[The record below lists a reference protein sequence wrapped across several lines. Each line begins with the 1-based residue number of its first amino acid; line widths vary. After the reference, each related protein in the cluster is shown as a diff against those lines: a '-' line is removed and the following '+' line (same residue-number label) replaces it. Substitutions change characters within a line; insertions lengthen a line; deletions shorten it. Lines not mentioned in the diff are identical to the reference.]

1 MAAEREHLKQAWHN
15 TILSKELSDQKQ
27 VHYRDWIITVSFYA
41 ALHFVEA
48 WLSTTEMVSA
58 VRYKNSNNVK
68 KSIHKIR
75 SDLVKNNTDRST
87 AHSYKQLYTMSMQAR
102 YLMNNGA
109 IAAYNYFDNS
119 DAERAVSDYLVNIIS
134 YFNYNDSQ
142 DEFEISDILN

>member
-15 TILSKELSDQKQ
+15 TILSKELS
-27 VHYRDWIITVSFYA
+27 S
-41 ALHFVEA
+41 
-48 WLSTTEMVSA
+48 
-58 VRYKNSNNVK
+58 
-68 KSIHKIR
+68 
-75 SDLVKNNTDRST
+75 
-87 AHSYKQLYTMSMQAR
+87 HSYKQLYTMSMQVR

>member
-15 TILSKELSDQKQ
+15 TILSKE
-27 VHYRDWIITVSFYA
+27 
-41 ALHFVEA
+41 
-48 WLSTTEMVSA
+48 
-58 VRYKNSNNVK
+58 
-68 KSIHKIR
+68 
-75 SDLVKNNTDRST
+75 
-87 AHSYKQLYTMSMQAR
+87 LYTMSMQAR

-119 DAERAVSDYLVNIIS
+119 DAERAVSDYLINIIS